1 MKTYTIGRENSCHI
15 VLQNNTIS
23 RRHAIL
29 RVHGGGKMDIID
41 QSQNGTFV
49 NGVRTPVNIP
59 FPVKRKDVVTF
70 ANTEKLNWKQIP
82 NPLAWVTYTVW
93 GLVAAMLIAGGV
105 LLYLN
110 LKPEPTIQ
118 DEDIQQPVKV
128 EKKGKKDAA
137 KDADKKAEKKEKT
150 SSDFFTA
157 PKPAPAPV
165 KKAQPAK
172 TEQSKSNQKPA
183 VTNTKKVQNA
193 TTPEKAP
200 APKDKGASSPN
211 AVIM

>member
-137 KDADKKAEKKEKT
+137 KDADKKSGEEGEDVFRLLHGAEARTRACKEG
-150 SSDFFTA
+150 TA
-157 PKPAPAPV
+157 CQDRAVQEQPEACRDKHEEGAERND
-165 KKAQPAK
+165 AQ
-172 TEQSKSNQKPA
+172 EGSRSEGQGRF
-183 VTNTKKVQNA
+183 VT
-193 TTPEKAP
+193 
-200 APKDKGASSPN
+200 
-211 AVIM
+211 